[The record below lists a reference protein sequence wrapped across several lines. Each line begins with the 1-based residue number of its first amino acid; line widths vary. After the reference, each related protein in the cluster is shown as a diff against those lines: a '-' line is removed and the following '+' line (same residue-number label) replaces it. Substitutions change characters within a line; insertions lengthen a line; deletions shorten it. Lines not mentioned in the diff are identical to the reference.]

1 MSKTVDF
8 STQLII
14 GGRPLPGSEGK
25 TFETSNPAKGK
36 VLASVAEA
44 SGEDV
49 NKAVSAARKA
59 FEEGHWSKMAPAER
73 KKVLLRFATVIEAH
87 AEELAMMEAMEAGK
101 PITDCLEIDMP
112 ETLNTIR
119 WHAEALDTL

>member
-25 TFETSNPAKGK
+25 TFETINPANGK
-36 VLASVAEA
+36 VLASIAEA

-59 FEEGHWSKMAPAER
+59 
-73 KKVLLRFATVIEAH
+73 LRRA
-87 AEELAMMEAMEAGK
+87 LG
-101 PITDCLEIDMP
+101 L
-112 ETLNTIR
+112 R
-119 WHAEALDTL
+119 WHLLKGKKFY